1 MAGLSFGQFP
11 QFDRLLTECYRSLI
25 TQIRDELA
33 RSENQQYR
41 AMATW
46 LSELG
51 AHSAAA
57 VLAELSSPPLNRQVA
72 ELRHIVSARRRI
84 EQGTYGVCEACG
96 AAIEVSWL
104 RSHPTALRC
113 SCCEKRRGPTHS

>member
-11 QFDRLLTECYRSLI
+11 QFDRLLTEYYRSLV

-33 RSENQQYR
+33 HSEIQQYR

-46 LSELG
+46 LGELG
-51 AHSAAA
+51 AHSTAA
-57 VLAELSSPPLNRQVA
+57 VLAELSSPSLDRQVA
-72 ELRHIVSARRRI
+72 ELRHILSARRRI
-84 EQGTYGVCEACG
+84 EQGTYGMCEACG
-96 AAIEVSWL
+96 ASIEESWL

-113 SCCEKRRGPTHS
+113 SGCERDKGPMHS